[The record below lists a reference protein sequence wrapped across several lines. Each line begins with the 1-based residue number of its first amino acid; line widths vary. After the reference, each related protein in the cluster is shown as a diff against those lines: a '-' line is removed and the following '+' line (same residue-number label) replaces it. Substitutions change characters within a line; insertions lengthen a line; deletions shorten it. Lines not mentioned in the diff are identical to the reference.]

1 MGSLLKYII
10 LGLLIYLVLRWLWG
24 RRQEPGRSA
33 PPENKNSKTQP
44 YKEADV
50 VEAKFTELPP
60 EKETKAPPQ

>member
-33 PPENKNSKTQP
+33 PTDDKTSPSRP
-44 YKEADV
+44 YKEGDV

-60 EKETKAPPQ
+60 ENDSKAPH